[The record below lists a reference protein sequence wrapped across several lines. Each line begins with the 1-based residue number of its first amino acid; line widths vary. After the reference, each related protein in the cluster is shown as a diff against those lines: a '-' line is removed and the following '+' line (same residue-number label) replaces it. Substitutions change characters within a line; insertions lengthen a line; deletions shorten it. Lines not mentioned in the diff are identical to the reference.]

1 MGTDSQRKKG
11 ILGQPRDSHL
21 MQLGIYQWWYGN
33 PNNFDP
39 GVLVYGARDTG
50 RFAEYLVT
58 VEHVEELGEDYIF
71 YQGNAPCQTEKVNS
85 GISMQTIMRNYKLIL
100 DSLEKQEI
108 PPRDFYLSYT
118 EEMIDAL
125 YEAGELNKTDTA
137 QYEKRKKQIEEGKTR
152 LVKPVEKGD
161 WQCRLCEYQAYC
173 YKEDDE

>member
-1 MGTDSQRKKG
+1 
-11 ILGQPRDSHL
+11 
-21 MQLGIYQWWYGN
+21 
-33 PNNFDP
+33 
-39 GVLVYGARDTG
+39 
-50 RFAEYLVT
+50 
-58 VEHVEELGEDYIF
+58 
-71 YQGNAPCQTEKVNS
+71 
-85 GISMQTIMRNYKLIL
+85 MQTIMRNYKLIL